1 VSSENP
7 VEVINFYWSN
17 TMKTIMQLA
26 RKYDD
31 ISETLIS
38 SLFTIVCGIAIL
50 GIAPAVIILAA
61 N

>member
-1 VSSENP
+1 
-7 VEVINFYWSN
+7 
-17 TMKTIMQLA
+17 MKTIMQLA

-38 SLFTIVCGIAIL
+38 SLFTILCGIAIL